1 MDDKTNLMSPRPL
14 GAGSQIDWYNIR
26 EVLGMSGLGITY
38 RAYDGKLGREVAIRE
53 YLPTSFAVRH
63 VKYSIRPI
71 SSDHEKRYVQGLNSF
86 LKVARLLEQ
95 FRHDNIIK
103 VLNVIETNY
112 TAYMVMECENG
123 VSLDSIIEQCGTLEQ
138 NHQTQIFFPIF
149 NGLQKI
155 HELGFAHRSIKPT
168 NIRIREDGSPVLL
181 DFGSARQTSLHQP
194 MESTAL
200 VNQDY
205 MPLEQFSD
213 IYGEQGPWTDIYSL
227 AAIMYQGV
235 VGVKPDEAL
244 SRSDH
249 LLRSQPDTVPELSAE
264 SHPTYNQIFLSAL
277 HAGLTLQPQGRPQSL
292 NHWQLLFQGD
302 LRAYRQYFEG
312 ASDLSEDDQ
321 LDQPELTFRDLD
333 TAAAVN
339 ETSHHNDITELP
351 ELDLPEP
358 EQPEANQPEAEPMV
372 VATTDEPQDELDI
385 ALGSTITEEEKFQ
398 RAGILAQQSKNQ
410 NNSGKSLLL
419 GSLIVAFIAV
429 AIGIMYLKTN
439 SADFA
444 QGHSVTDSDT
454 SESTDQLAAAAA
466 FDENT
471 TLTEQQDSA
480 DDTPAIGAAANT
492 PAANSTTEPTETPI
506 PEEPVKTQNEKLSA
520 VYFDKPLPNDPQSD
534 NPRTFSQIVKAAS
547 PFSPIDGM
555 DDKLWKDKDC
565 SECHNWTRNSLC
577 AQGEFYNSSDE
588 SNLTRIQHPFDGY
601 LKLALKKWAENDCS

>member
-53 YLPTSFAVRH
+53 YLPTSYAVRH

-168 NIRIREDGSPVLL
+168 NIRIRENGSPVLL

-235 VGVKPDEAL
+235 VGTKPDEAL

-249 LLRSQPDTVPELSAE
+249 LLRSQPDTVLELSAE

-277 HAGLTLQPQGRPQSL
+277 HEGLTLQPQGRPQSL
-292 NHWQLLFQGD
+292 DHWQLLFQGD
-302 LRAYRQYFEG
+302 LRAYRQHFEG
-312 ASDLSEDDQ
+312 AANVLNDDQ
-321 LDQPELTFRDLD
+321 LDQPIPTFGDHD
-333 TAAAVN
+333 TATPVT
-339 ETSHHNDITELP
+339 ETSYQNDITELP

-358 EQPEANQPEAEPMV
+358 EPPEANQSDAEPMV
-372 VATTDEPQDELDI
+372 VATTDEAQDELDI

-398 RAGILAQQSKNQ
+398 RAGILAQQSENQ
-410 NNSGKSLLL
+410 NNGGKSLLL
-419 GSLIVAFIAV
+419 GSLIVAFIAFAV
-429 AIGIMYLKTN
+429 GILYLKTN
-439 SADFA
+439 STDFA
-444 QGHSVTDSDT
+444 QSNNVNADSDS
-454 SESTDQLAAAAA
+454 SETTDQQAAAAI
-466 FDENT
+466 DENT
-471 TLTEQQDSA
+471 TLKGQQGNA
-480 DDTPAIGAAANT
+480 DDTPSIGAATSTTAT
-492 PAANSTTEPTETPI
+492 NSTTEPSETPI
-506 PEEPVKTQNEKLSA
+506 PEEPGKTQDEKMPTI
-520 VYFDKPLPNDPQSD
+520 YFDKPLPNDPQSD

-577 AQGEFYNSSDE
+577 AQGQFYNSSDE

-601 LKLALKKWAENDCS
+601 LKLALKNWADNDCS